1 MQILAIHSG
10 VHDSS
15 AAAFNDY
22 ELLAAVQQE
31 RLIRHK
37 GWGAEVPGSPS
48 MKCYERPTGF
58 APTSTPSPLCAAISR
73 PSTIAFR

>member
-1 MQILAIHSG
+1 MRILAIHSG

-37 GWGAEVPGSPS
+37 GWGAEVPWLAVDEVLR
-48 MKCYERPTGF
+48 KADWIRNDVD
-58 APTSTPSPLCAAISR
+58 AIALVR
-73 PSTIAFR
+73 